1 MSFVF
6 WDSIYNTEICQ
17 MTPEQ
22 YAEKKLKR
30 RFSDLSILERKR
42 VKQSLKQLQK
52 DAVPNEY
59 SILACLEN
67 MMLGLLKSFVQNL
80 ITMRIVS

>member
-17 MTPEQ
+17 MTSEQ

-42 VKQSLKQLQK
+42 VKQSLRQLQK

-59 SILACLEN
+59 SILACLEKYDV
-67 MMLGLLKSFVQNL
+67 GDF
-80 ITMRIVS
+80 